1 MKQYIKI
8 SDYETIQLDDE
19 WIIMNTDNFT
29 VTKLN
34 DLGGL
39 CWTLLDQ
46 PQTLQSLSQSLKN
59 VYNIKNESL
68 HQDIEAFLS
77 ELIKYGLVQH
87 AV

>member
-8 SDYETIQLDDE
+8 SDYETVQLDDD

-34 DLGGL
+34 NLGGL

-46 PQTLQSLSQSLKN
+46 PQTLQSLCQSLKN
-59 VYNIKNESL
+59 VYDIQNESL
-68 HQDIEAFLS
+68 PKDIEAFLS
-77 ELIKYGLVQH
+77 ELIEYGLVQH